1 MKKVFEAVSMISAT
15 DVTVLIT
22 GESGTGKNLAARAIH
37 GMSERRNGPF
47 ITVNCPTVP
56 ETILESELFGYKK
69 GAFTHAAGNKT
80 GLFQEAENGTLFLD
94 EIGEISPSIQTK
106 LLRVLQDKEFK
117 PLGDTRSIRVNTRI
131 IASTNRDLP
140 ALIRKGQF
148 REDFYYRL
156 NVLPVTMPPLRERVG
171 DIPLIVTHL
180 LEKHCAVLNRPLKTV
195 SPELMD
201 IMAAHPWEGNI
212 RQLENTI
219 VRGILYAQGPSI
231 RPEDAGLSR
240 EVQAETDL
248 PEDGELTGGTYKTA
262 KEKALTEFNRRYI
275 GQCLKQCGGNVSQAA
290 RMMGL
295 ERQAL
300 QQVMRRY
307 GIRSDDFR
315 PEQA

>member
-1 MKKVFEAVSMISAT
+1 
-15 DVTVLIT
+15 
-22 GESGTGKNLAARAIH
+22 
-37 GMSERRNGPF
+37 MSERRNGPF

-80 GLFQEAENGTLFLD
+80 GLLQEAENGTLFLD

-140 ALIRKGQF
+140 VLIRKGQF

-156 NVLPVTMPPLRERVG
+156 NVLPVTMPPLRERAG
-171 DIPLIVTHL
+171 DIPLIVSHL
-180 LEKHCAVLNRPLKTV
+180 LEKHCAALNRPLKTV

-231 RPEDAGLSR
+231 RPEDAGLSC
-240 EVQAETDL
+240 EVRTGS
-248 PEDGELTGGTYKTA
+248 DGEDVEGFTDGTYKAA

-275 GQCLKQCGGNVSQAA
+275 GRCLRECDGNVSQAA

-307 GIRSDDFR
+307 NIRSDDFR